1 MYRNIFLALLA
12 ANLVFLGL
20 QMVTAQDGP
29 ARSDAADDTGVP
41 LLSLVNESETEP
53 EPPAQTAP
61 EPGTDSA
68 QGPRRCL
75 SLGPFAEERELAA
88 AREQLKS
95 LGLDSEVRHAPGQ
108 IWVGYWIFLPATA
121 TRTEAIEK
129 VEALR
134 ERGVKDIYIEPA
146 GEREN
151 AVSLGVF
158 SERNRAQRRFR
169 EIRELGFQP
178 QIARRTRD
186 GTVFWLDF
194 EPSEDSRIDP
204 SGFQVAAGRIVRLAS
219 RACSP

>member
-1 MYRNIFLALLA
+1 MRTVFLALLA

-20 QMVTAQDGP
+20 QMVTADDGP
-29 ARSDAADDTGVP
+29 DRRAEAENPDVP
-41 LLSLVNESETEP
+41 LLSLVDESGLE
-53 EPPAQTAP
+53 
-61 EPGTDSA
+61 GDSSA
-68 QGPRRCL
+68 QVPAGAEDNQLLKPRRCL

-88 AREQLKS
+88 AREKLQS
-95 LGLDSEVRHAPGQ
+95 QGFESEVRHAPGQ
-108 IWVGYWIFLPATA
+108 IWVGYWIFLPATD
-121 TRTEAIEK
+121 TRAEAIKK

-146 GEREN
+146 GDREN

-158 SERNRAQRRFR
+158 SERDRAQRRFR

-178 QIARRTRD
+178 QIARRTRE

-194 EPSEDSRIDP
+194 EPDEDFRIDP

-219 RACSP
+219 RACTP